1 MNKSILTVGI
11 KLQITTVMEDD
22 EIVTMQWVKLTVVS
36 ALAVT
41 CLSACNLDNNRQG
54 AGANNDV
61 RMNNIRQNNVRPYD
75 MTRNQMDMNRW
86 DHPRSNNFVS
96 LHNNT
101 RMRMSQEIANQIA
114 GMPEVRSAN
123 VLLTDKNAYVA
134 VVLNEGVA
142 DTARGVR
149 NMGDNQ
155 GATRDEVMMRS
166 KDFQAAKVGNVPDVI
181 KSVIARKV
189 QKMNPN
195 VRNVFVSA
203 NPDFVDRLN
212 GYAEQFRNGHPLR
225 GMILEFNTAVERLFP
240 QRSATNRTNISPA
253 GPGANGSR

>member
-1 MNKSILTVGI
+1 MK
-11 KLQITTVMEDD
+11 
-22 EIVTMQWVKLTVVS
+22 MQWFKLTVASV
-36 ALAVT
+36 LAFGSLT
-41 CLSACNLDNNRQG
+41 ACANITRQG
-54 AGANNDV
+54 TGADGNV
-61 RMNNIRQNNVRPYD
+61 ARTNNIRQNNVRPYD
-75 MTRNQMDMNRW
+75 MTRDQMDMNRW

-101 RMRMSQEIANQIA
+101 RMRMSQKIADQIA
-114 GMPEVRSAN
+114 AMPEVRSAN

-149 NMGDNQ
+149 SMGDN
-155 GATRDEVMMRS
+155 VVNRS

-189 QKMNPN
+189 QKMDSN

-212 GYAEQFRNGHPLR
+212 GYAEEFRNGHPLR
-225 GMILEFNTAVERLFP
+225 GLILEFNTAVERLFP
-240 QRSATNRTNISPA
+240 QRSATNRTNLPPA